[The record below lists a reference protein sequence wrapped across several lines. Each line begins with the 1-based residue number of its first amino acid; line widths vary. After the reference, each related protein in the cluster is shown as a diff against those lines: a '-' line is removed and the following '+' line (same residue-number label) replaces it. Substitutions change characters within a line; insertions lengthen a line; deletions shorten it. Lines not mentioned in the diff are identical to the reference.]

1 MYFLLDT
8 LPQQAKENYLEKLN
22 VSINFWRNRGGC
34 LSDETIEK
42 LRKAGVQFTIAPTT
56 SYRSNKKAVMMEYI
70 DDIDIAEF
78 REIPSYKR
86 MCICIMKNDHQCKYM
101 GFAPTKRETEAKKK
115 VMEKYKS
122 LKADNI
128 GKEE

>member
-1 MYFLLDT
+1 MEREQDNALQRIFL
-8 LPQQAKENYLEKLN
+8 
-22 VSINFWRNRGGC
+22 C
-34 LSDETIEK
+34 
-42 LRKAGVQFTIAPTT
+42 KAGVQFTIAPTT

-122 LKADNI
+122 LKADKL

>member
-1 MYFLLDT
+1 
-8 LPQQAKENYLEKLN
+8 
-22 VSINFWRNRGGC
+22 
-34 LSDETIEK
+34 
-42 LRKAGVQFTIAPTT
+42 
-56 SYRSNKKAVMMEYI
+56 MMEYI